1 MHLGE
6 HNPNYKKM
14 DFVYPVYSHKRDPG
28 GVFAKCLVAN
38 GHAGPS
44 VLEGIHHEAQ
54 ATVSGR
60 RRQQW
65 DYNRSCV
72 SEVSYT
78 LSYMSFFGK

>member
-14 DFVYPVYSHKRDPG
+14 DSVHSVYSHKRDPG
-28 GVFAKCLVAN
+28 GVFAKCLFAK

-44 VLEGIHHEAQ
+44 VQKVCTMRPRPQPQGEGVSDGTITGAVCLKS
-54 ATVSGR
+54 ATL
-60 RRQQW
+60 
-65 DYNRSCV
+65 
-72 SEVSYT
+72 